1 MRGSRLTHLSPITKR
16 MNKVAVRTLNQI
28 ENHQVQM
35 KMRKELRENLKQ
47 LMLEKL
53 ANGDK
58 TKVKP
63 EDLNQD

>member
-1 MRGSRLTHLSPITKR
+1 
-16 MNKVAVRTLNQI
+16 
-28 ENHQVQM
+28 M